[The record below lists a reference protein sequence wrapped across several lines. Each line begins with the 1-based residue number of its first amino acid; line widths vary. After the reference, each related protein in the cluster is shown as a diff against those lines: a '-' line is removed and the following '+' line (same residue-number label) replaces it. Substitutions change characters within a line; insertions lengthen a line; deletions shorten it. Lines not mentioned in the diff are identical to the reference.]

1 MNMLC
6 SVFTKPWPNI
16 SVDEL
21 GELVSQ
27 LGFDGVELPVRPG
40 FQLEPD
46 QVEKGLPQVAARL
59 ATHGVSIMSVAG
71 SLEEPFFA
79 GCQAAGVPLIRV

>member
-6 SVFTKPWPNI
+6 SVFTKPWPKL

-46 QVEKGLPQVAARL
+46 QVEQELPGRRRPPDPRDGEFQRGDGVFCRRSGNARP
-59 ATHGVSIMSVAG
+59 VG
-71 SLEEPFFA
+71 SRCTA
-79 GCQAAGVPLIRV
+79 Q